1 MFMKMTY
8 REALREGLKNALE
21 ENPKVFLVGEDVG
34 AYGGTYAVTKGF
46 LETYGPQRIM
56 DAPLSEVGFTG
67 IGIGAAM
74 GGLRP
79 VVEIMTV
86 NFSLLA
92 LDQIINSAA
101 ILRHMSGGQFSVPLV
116 IRMTTG
122 GGRQLGAQHSHSF
135 EGWFA
140 HIPGIKILAPA
151 TVEDARSCLTYALRD
166 PDPVLIFEHALLL
179 NTSEEVGELPENIS
193 PFKAI
198 IRKSGNALTLITYG
212 GMLNRCLEAA
222 KELEKLGKEIEVI
235 DLRCLRPLDNETIF
249 QSVKKN
255 HRVLIVDEGWKSGSL
270 SAEISARII
279 EKCFFDLDA
288 PVERL
293 CRREVPIPYAR
304 HLELAAIPQTEDIIK
319 KIQEIIK

>member
-1 MFMKMTY
+1 MKMTY
-8 REALREGLKNALE
+8 REALREGLKKALD
-21 ENPKVFLVGEDVG
+21 ENPMVFLVGEDVG

-135 EGWFA
+135 EGWYA

-179 NTSEEVGELPENIS
+179 NTSEDVGELPQNIS

-198 IRKSGNALTLITYG
+198 VRKSGNAMTLITYG

-270 SAEISARII
+270 SGEISARII
-279 EKCFFDLDA
+279 ENCFFDLDA

-319 KIQEIIK
+319 KIQEMLK

>member
-21 ENPKVFLVGEDVG
+21 ENSNVFLVGEDVG

-46 LETYGPQRIM
+46 LETYGPEKIM

-135 EGWFA
+135 EGWYA

-151 TVEDARSCLTYALRD
+151 TVEDARSCLSFALKD
-166 PDPVLIFEHALLL
+166 SDPVLIFEHALLL
-179 NTSEEVGELPENIS
+179 NTSEDVGELPANIS
-193 PFKAI
+193 PFRAI
-198 IRKSGNALTLITYG
+198 VRKSGNALTLITYG

-222 KELEKLGKEIEVI
+222 KELEKSGINIEVI

-249 QSVKKN
+249 SSVKKN
-255 HRVLIVDEGWKSGSL
+255 HRVLIVDEGWRSGSL

-279 EKCFFDLDA
+279 ENCFYELDA
-288 PVERL
+288 PIERL
-293 CRREVPIPYAR
+293 CRKEVPIPYAR
-304 HLELAAIPQTEDIIK
+304 HLELAAIPQKEDIIK
-319 KIQEIIK
+319 KIQEILK

>member
-1 MFMKMTY
+1 MKMTY

-21 ENPKVFLVGEDVG
+21 KNPKVFLVGEDVG

-46 LETYGPQRIM
+46 LETYGPERIM

-135 EGWFA
+135 EGWYA
-140 HIPGIKILAPA
+140 HIPGIKILTPA
-151 TVEDARSCLTYALRD
+151 TVEDARSCLAYALRD

-179 NTSEEVGELPENIS
+179 NTSEDVGELPEDIS

-222 KELEKLGKEIEVI
+222 KELETLGKEIEVI

-270 SAEISARII
+270 SGEISARII
-279 EKCFFDLDA
+279 ENCFFDLDA

-319 KIQEIIK
+319 KIQEMLK

>member
-1 MFMKMTY
+1 MKMTY

-21 ENPKVFLVGEDVG
+21 ENPMVFLVGEDIG

-135 EGWFA
+135 EGWYA
-140 HIPGIKILAPA
+140 HIPGIKILTPA
-151 TVEDARSCLTYALRD
+151 TVDDARSCLSFALRD

-179 NTSEEVGELPENIS
+179 NTSEDVGELPAKIS

-198 IRKSGNALTLITYG
+198 VRKSGNALSLITYG
-212 GMLNRCLEAA
+212 GMLNLCLEAA
-222 KELEKLGKEIEVI
+222 KELDKSGMNIEVI

-279 EKCFFDLDA
+279 ENCFYELDA

-304 HLELAAIPQTEDIIK
+304 HLELAAIPQTEEIIK
-319 KIQEIIK
+319 KIQEMLK